1 MVEKDKF
8 YNIFQQ
14 LETRQKTSVL
24 ICWALTFCIIV
35 CVVGIIFFALSP
47 KPIYYINGATGLAS
61 PVLDYSPL
69 AEEYA
74 KMFVSN
80 ITNFTGENA
89 EKIFDSAKRLCSPS
103 FLSKIRP
110 VLANEV
116 ASATKSRMNSMGAIL
131 RTSVKPISS
140 DSFLVEVQVYRTIW
154 IGQEKIKDKTYLY
167 NVKVRKASP
176 SATNPTGLE
185 IDNVE
190 IQESGIY

>member
-14 LETRQKTSVL
+14 LETRQKTAVL
-24 ICWALTFCIIV
+24 ICWALTLCVIV
-35 CVVGIIFFALSP
+35 CIVGMLFYALSP
-47 KPIYYINGATGLAS
+47 KPIYYINGTSGLAS
-61 PVLDYSPL
+61 PIVDYSPL

-89 EKIFDSAKRLCSPS
+89 EAVFDSAKRLCSPN

-116 ASATKSRMNSMGAIL
+116 ATATKSRMNSTGAIFK
-131 RTSVKPISS
+131 TSTKPLNSN
-140 DSFLVEVQVYRTIW
+140 SFLVEIQVARTIW
-154 IGQEKIKDKTYLY
+154 IGQEKVKDKVYTYGVS
-167 NVKVRKASP
+167 VKKASP
-176 SATNPTGLE
+176 TAMNPTGLV

-190 IQESGIY
+190 IKESGIY

>member
-14 LETRQKTSVL
+14 LETKQKTAVL
-24 ICWALTFCIIV
+24 ICWALAFCIAV
-35 CVVGIIFFALSP
+35 CVVGVIFYALSP

-61 PVLDYSPL
+61 PIVDYSPI

-89 EKIFDSAKRLCSPS
+89 EKIFDSAKRLCSPA

-116 ASATKSRMNSMGAIL
+116 ASATKSRMNSMGAIMKTEVKTL
-131 RTSVKPISS
+131 SVN
-140 DSFLVEVQVYRTIW
+140 SFQVDVHVYRTIW

-167 NVKVRKASP
+167 KVVVKKASP
-176 SATNPTGLE
+176 TATNPTGLV

-190 IQESGIY
+190 ITESGLY

>member
-14 LETRQKTSVL
+14 LETKQKTTVL
-24 ICWALTFCIIV
+24 ICWALIFCVIV
-35 CVVGIIFFALSP
+35 CITGMLFYALSP

-61 PVLDYSPL
+61 PVVDYSPL

-80 ITNFTGENA
+80 ITNFTGENVEA
-89 EKIFDSAKRLCSPS
+89 VFDSAKRLCSPS
-103 FLSKIRP
+103 YLSQLRP

-116 ASATKSRMNSMGAIL
+116 ASATKSRMNSMGAIF
-131 RTSVKPISS
+131 RTEVKPLSAN
-140 DSFLVEVQVYRTIW
+140 SFLVQIKVSRTVW
-154 IGQEKIKDKTYLY
+154 VGQERIQDKDYLY
-167 NVKVRKASP
+167 QVTVKKASP
-176 SATNPTGLE
+176 TATNPTGLV

-190 IQESGIY
+190 IKESGIY

>member
-14 LETRQKTSVL
+14 LETKQKTSVL
-24 ICWALTFCIIV
+24 ICWALTLCVII
-35 CVVGIIFFALSP
+35 CVAGMLFYALSP

-61 PVLDYSPL
+61 PIVDYSPL

-89 EKIFDSAKRLCSPS
+89 EAVFDSAKRLCSPD

-116 ASATKSRMNSMGAIL
+116 ASATKSRMNSTGAIF
-131 RTSVKPISS
+131 RTSVKPLTSN
-140 DSFLVEVQVYRTIW
+140 SFLVEVQLSRTIW
-154 IGQEKIKDKTYLY
+154 IGQEKIKDKTYTY
-167 NVKVRKASP
+167 EVIVEKASP
-176 SATNPTGLE
+176 TATNPTGLV

-190 IQESGIY
+190 ITESGLY